1 MKAVSFF
8 ICIFAVQRTIFK
20 FESDN
25 KDCSYSEAILNT
37 YIMQQPKKIK
47 AKEPVSMCYTE
58 LGFLPCDEVDR
69 IRAEEEK
76 EEYKRKLRLLPK

>member
-37 YIMQQPKKIK
+37 YIMQQPKEKTK
-47 AKEPVSMCYTE
+47 KKEPVNLCYDSE
-58 LGFLPCDEVDR
+58 LGFLPCEEMGR
-69 IRAEEEK
+69 IIESGGGK
-76 EEYKRKLRLLPK
+76 

>member
-8 ICIFAVQRTIFK
+8 LFCIFSVQRIIFK

-37 YIMQQPKKIK
+37 YIMQQPKEKTK
-47 AKEPVSMCYTE
+47 KKEPVNLCYDSA
-58 LGFLPCDEVDR
+58 LGFLV
-69 IRAEEEK
+69 
-76 EEYKRKLRLLPK
+76 